1 MASWVKENVII
12 GRLIPA
18 GTGFKYYTNL
28 NSSSKN
34 IKITAGTSNFQE
46 KTENKNIKGS
56 VLSSRFN

>member
-1 MASWVKENVII
+1 MAPTYTF
-12 GRLIPA
+12 GRKFQGPRPA
-18 GTGFKYYTNL
+18 LGSVSNL

-34 IKITAGTSNFQE
+34 IKITAGTSSFQE